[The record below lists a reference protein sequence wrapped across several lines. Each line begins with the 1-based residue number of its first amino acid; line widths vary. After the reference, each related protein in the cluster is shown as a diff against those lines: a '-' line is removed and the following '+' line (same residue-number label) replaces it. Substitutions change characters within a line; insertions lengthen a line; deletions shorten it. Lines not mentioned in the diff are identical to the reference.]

1 MNIQAHVLQP
11 AQPSPGLALPFVT
24 SPRPQAGFPSPATD
38 YLEERLDLHALL
50 VGNPIATF
58 YLRAEGDSMVDARIH
73 DGDILIVDR
82 SVKAQHG
89 HVVVAVSQVEP
100 DRLYVKQLGRI
111 DGKPALV
118 SQNKQRAEKYPPIFL
133 EAHPFEVWG
142 VVIGVARQL
151 HHVRPR

>member
-1 MNIQAHVLQP
+1 MHIQAPRLHV
-11 AQPSPGLALPFVT
+11 AQASLGLALPFVS

-58 YLRAEGDSMVDARIH
+58 YLRAQGDSMVDARIH

-82 SVKAQHG
+82 SVSAQHG
-89 HVVVAVSQVEP
+89 HVVVACSQLEP
-100 DRLYVKQLGRI
+100 DRLYVKKLGRV
-111 DGKPALV
+111 DGQPALV
-118 SQNKQRAEKYPPIFL
+118 SCNKQRAADYPPIFL
-133 EAHPFEVWG
+133 EAHPFDMWG

-151 HHVRPR
+151 HHVRAR